1 MLKLILLLLIP
12 STAAA
17 GDSFEDKFELILW
30 IGGAIAV
37 LLSIIAHMPLSGP
50 GSSIEKKSPAED
62 EKKCAELL
70 ENLSRGIV
78 PVEDPA
84 LRSSLPFAIS
94 RKESCICFWNKVEVV
109 ESQLRARSKTG
120 ASGFSI
126 RITDNIVYHAGRAD
140 GSSSSEIKNVSIGLC
155 FVLAT
160 THNIYIRTPNKSL
173 IKIPTHSVVGAA
185 AESNGVN
192 IDFQDRLPVFIRV
205 PGKQAPLL
213 AAAVKFRNEW
223 IEDPL

>member
-1 MLKLILLLLIP
+1 MLKFILLLLIP

-17 GDSFEDKFELILW
+17 GGLFEDKFDLIFW
-30 IGGAIAV
+30 IVMPIVA
-37 LLSIIAHMPLSGP
+37 LLSYVAHMPLSGS

-62 EKKCAELL
+62 EKTYAEML

-78 PVEDPA
+78 PDEDPA
-84 LRSSLPFAIS
+84 LRSSIPFAIS
-94 RKESCICFWNKVEVV
+94 RKETCICFWNKAEVV
-109 ESQLRARSKTG
+109 ESKVRTSSKTG

-126 RITDNIVYHAGRAD
+126 RITDNIVYHTGKASG
-140 GSSSSEIKNVSIGLC
+140 GSNSEIKRVSIGLC

-160 THNIYIRTPNKSL
+160 THNIYVRTPNNSL
-173 IKIPTHSVVGAA
+173 IKIPTHNVVGAT
-185 AESNGVN
+185 AESNGVT